1 MTAQITVSLGLPDV
15 RVLAVEVNRR
25 DNYIIT
31 VESTLEQAR
40 CRKCGRTITKFRG
53 HDRWLTLRH
62 LPVLGHQVYIRLRPK
77 RYQCPHCPGQP
88 TSTQELAWHEP
99 NSPHTKAYEQHV
111 LLVLVN
117 ATVQDVSIKEAL
129 GYDAVVGIVDR
140 HIEREVDWQEYQCLA
155 VLGLDEIALKKGR
168 SDYVVI
174 VTARLANG
182 QVKILSVLPDREKQ
196 TVVKFLRSI
205 PARLR
210 PIIHTVCTDM
220 YAGFINAA
228 KEVLPAAAVVVDR
241 CHVAK
246 KYREGADLLRRQE
259 LKRLKRE
266 LSADEYEQI
275 KGAMWPFRKNGADLT
290 AEEQALLERVFACSP
305 KLQETYR
312 LREELTAI
320 FERRLTKAEAEAAI
334 KDWQRQVEESP
345 LSCFDGFLTTLE
357 NHLDEITN
365 YFLHRHSSG
374 FVEGLNNKI
383 KVLKRRSYGLLN
395 LDHLFQRLYLDLE
408 GYRLHA

>member
-1 MTAQITVSLGLPDV
+1 MTAQITIPLGLPDV
-15 RVLAVEVNRR
+15 RVLAVEVNRQG
-25 DNYIIT
+25 DYIIT

-40 CRKCGRTITKFRG
+40 CRKCGRTITKFHG

-210 PIIHTVCTDM
+210 PTIHTVCTDM
-220 YAGFINAA
+220 YAGFVNAA
-228 KEVLPAAAVVVDR
+228 KEVLPAATVVVDR
-241 CHVAK
+241 YHVAK

-305 KLQETYR
+305 KLREAYR

-320 FERRLTKAEAEAAI
+320 FERQLTKADAEAAI
-334 KDWQRQVEESP
+334 KDWQRKVEESP
-345 LSCFDGFLTTLE
+345 LVCFDGFLTTLE

-365 YFLHRHSSG
+365 YFLHRHNSG

-383 KVLKRRSYGLLN
+383 KVLKRRSYVSLSYN
-395 LDHLFQRLYLDLE
+395 LHPDPTRFCLTPS
-408 GYRLHA
+408 AV

>member
-1 MTAQITVSLGLPDV
+1 MTAQITIPLGLPDV
-15 RVLAVEVNRR
+15 RVLAVEVNRQG
-25 DNYIIT
+25 DYIIT

-40 CRKCGRTITKFRG
+40 CRKCGRTITKFHG

-117 ATVQDVSIKEAL
+117 ATLQDVSIKEAL

-182 QVKILSVLPDREKQ
+182 QV
-196 TVVKFLRSI
+196 
-205 PARLR
+205 
-210 PIIHTVCTDM
+210 
-220 YAGFINAA
+220 N
-228 KEVLPAAAVVVDR
+228 
-241 CHVAK
+241 
-246 KYREGADLLRRQE
+246 
-259 LKRLKRE
+259 
-266 LSADEYEQI
+266 
-275 KGAMWPFRKNGADLT
+275 
-290 AEEQALLERVFACSP
+290 
-305 KLQETYR
+305 
-312 LREELTAI
+312 
-320 FERRLTKAEAEAAI
+320 
-334 KDWQRQVEESP
+334 
-345 LSCFDGFLTTLE
+345 
-357 NHLDEITN
+357 
-365 YFLHRHSSG
+365 
-374 FVEGLNNKI
+374 
-383 KVLKRRSYGLLN
+383 
-395 LDHLFQRLYLDLE
+395 LE
-408 GYRLHA
+408 GYRLYA

>member
-1 MTAQITVSLGLPDV
+1 M
-15 RVLAVEVNRR
+15 
-25 DNYIIT
+25 
-31 VESTLEQAR
+31 
-40 CRKCGRTITKFRG
+40 
-53 HDRWLTLRH
+53 
-62 LPVLGHQVYIRLRPK
+62 
-77 RYQCPHCPGQP
+77 
-88 TSTQELAWHEP
+88 
-99 NSPHTKAYEQHV
+99 
-111 LLVLVN
+111 
-117 ATVQDVSIKEAL
+117 
-129 GYDAVVGIVDR
+129 
-140 HIEREVDWQEYQCLA
+140 
-155 VLGLDEIALKKGR
+155 
-168 SDYVVI
+168 
-174 VTARLANG
+174 
-182 QVKILSVLPDREKQ
+182 SVLPDREKQ
-196 TVVKFLRSI
+196 TVVQFLRSI

-246 KYREGADLLRRQE
+246 KYREGADLLRRQG
-259 LKRLKRE
+259 LKRLKHE

-345 LSCFDGFLTTLE
+345 LRCFDAFLTTLE

-383 KVLKRRSYGLLN
+383 RVLQRRAYGLRDEEYL
-395 LDHLFQRLYLDLE
+395 RLKILTCMLP
-408 GYRLHA
+408 AP

>member
-15 RVLAVEVNRR
+15 RVSAVEVNRR

-210 PIIHTVCTDM
+210 PTIHTVCTDM
-220 YAGFINAA
+220 YAGFVNAA
-228 KEVLPAAAVVVDR
+228 KEVLPAATVVVDR
-241 CHVAK
+241 YHVAK

-305 KLQETYR
+305 KLREAYR

-320 FERRLTKAEAEAAI
+320 FERQLTKADAEAAI
-334 KDWQRQVEESP
+334 KDWQRKVEESP
-345 LSCFDGFLTTLE
+345 LVCFDGFLTTLE

-365 YFLHRHSSG
+365 YFLHRHNSG

-383 KVLKRRSYGLLN
+383 KVLKRRSYVSLSYN
-395 LDHLFQRLYLDLE
+395 LHPDPTRFCLTPS
-408 GYRLHA
+408 AV

>member
-1 MTAQITVSLGLPDV
+1 MTAKITIPLGLPDV
-15 RVLAVEVNRR
+15 RVLAVEVNRQ
-25 DNYIIT
+25 DDYIIT
-31 VESTLEQAR
+31 VESTLEQTR
-40 CRKCGRTITKFRG
+40 CRKCGRTITKSHG
-53 HDRWLTLRH
+53 YDRWLTLRH
-62 LPVLGHQVYIRLRPK
+62 LPVLGHRVYIRLRPK

-88 TSTQELAWHEP
+88 TSTQELTWHEP
-99 NSPHTKAYEQHV
+99 NSPHTKAYEHHV

-117 ATVQDVSIKEAL
+117 ATVQDVSIKEVL

-140 HIEREVDWQEYQCLA
+140 HIEREVAWQEYQCLP

-182 QVKILSVLPDREKQ
+182 QVRILSVLPDREKQ

-210 PIIHTVCTDM
+210 QTIHTVCTDM

-228 KEVLPAAAVVVDR
+228 KEVLPAVTVVVDR
-241 CHVAK
+241 YHVAK

-259 LKRLKRE
+259 LKRLKHE
-266 LSADEYEQI
+266 LSADEYQQI

-290 AEEQALLERVFACSP
+290 GDEQALLERVFACSP
-305 KLQETYR
+305 KLQEAYR

-320 FERRLTKAEAEAAI
+320 FERQLTKADAEAAI
-334 KDWQRQVEESP
+334 KDWQRKVEESP
-345 LSCFDGFLTTLE
+345 LSCFDSFLTTLE

-365 YFLHRHSSG
+365 YFLHRHNSG

-408 GYRLHA
+408 GYRLYA

>member
-1 MTAQITVSLGLPDV
+1 MTAQITIPLGLPDV
-15 RVLAVEVNRR
+15 RVLAVEVNRQG
-25 DNYIIT
+25 DYIIT

-40 CRKCGRTITKFRG
+40 CRKCGRTITKFHG

-210 PIIHTVCTDM
+210 PTIHTVCTDM
-220 YAGFINAA
+220 YAGFVNAA
-228 KEVLPAAAVVVDR
+228 KEVLPAATVVVDR
-241 CHVAK
+241 YHVAK

-305 KLQETYR
+305 KLREAYR

-320 FERRLTKAEAEAAI
+320 FERQLTKADAEAAI
-334 KDWQRQVEESP
+334 KDWQRKVEESP
-345 LSCFDGFLTTLE
+345 LVCFDGFLTTLE

-365 YFLHRHSSG
+365 YFLHRHNSG